1 MNILIFKIVYHLLLV
16 ILKALFPIALFTK
29 KSLACKGVNPSVTW
43 LHLTISEHGE
53 MNSTI
58 VIFPG
63 TNRERDMVMAVER
76 ASGKKPNFVW
86 YNDTSFPKT
95 DLIIVPGGFSYG
107 DYLRSGAMAARSP
120 AMNSVLEYA
129 SKGVPILGVC
139 NGFQI
144 LTEVGLLPGALI
156 RNKNLKF
163 ICRNVSIKV
172 ESDDSI
178 FTSRYSKGQ
187 VLSIPVAHND
197 GNYFASEG
205 LLQELHDR
213 SQIAFKYTD
222 QSGRV
227 DASTNP
233 NGSCENIAGILN
245 AKKNVLG
252 LMPHPENATDCNL
265 GGTDGRPLFQSLVD
279 AIT

>member
-1 MNILIFKIVYHLLLV
+1 
-16 ILKALFPIALFTK
+16 
-29 KSLACKGVNPSVTW
+29 
-43 LHLTISEHGE
+43 
-53 MNSTI
+53 MNSSVI
-58 VIFPG
+58 IFPG
-63 TNRERDMVMAVER
+63 SNCDRDMDVAL
-76 ASGKKPNFVW
+76 KKFGFKNKMVW
-86 YNDTSFPKT
+86 HDDDKLPKS
-95 DLIIVPGGFSYG
+95 DLIVLPGGFSYG
-107 DYLRSGAMAARSP
+107 DYLRCGSIAGKSKIIESIVDFANSGGL
-120 AMNSVLEYA
+120 V
-129 SKGVPILGVC
+129 LGVC

-187 VLSIPVAHND
+187 VLSIPVANND

>member
-1 MNILIFKIVYHLLLV
+1 LFLKKLNHLLLV
-16 ILKALFPIALFTK
+16 ILKALFIKALFVR
-29 KSLACKGVNPSVTW
+29 KSQACKGINPSVPW
-43 LHLTISEHGE
+43 LHLDISKHGK

-63 TNRERDMVMAVER
+63 TNREHDMVMAVEQ

-86 YNDTSFPKT
+86 YSDTSFPKT

-120 AMNSVLEYA
+120 AMTSVLEHA
-129 SKGVPILGVC
+129 SKGVPVLGVC

-156 RNKNLKF
+156 RNNNLKF
-163 ICRNVSIKV
+163 ICRNVYIKV
-172 ESDDSI
+172 EVDDSI
-178 FTSRYSKGQ
+178 FTSRYSKGEI
-187 VLSIPVAHND
+187 LSIPVAHND
-197 GNYFASEG
+197 GNYFANED
-205 LLQELHDR
+205 LLQELHDNCR
-213 SQIAFKYTD
+213 IAFKYSD
-222 QSGRV
+222 QSGKI
-227 DASTNP
+227 DKSTNP

-245 AKKNVLG
+245 AQKNVLG
-252 LMPHPENATDCNL
+252 LMPHPENATDRNL
-265 GGTDGRPLFQSLVD
+265 GDTDGRPLFQSLVD